1 MIGEYL
7 YYFGT
12 GEEVNHMFLHKKD
25 EQKEDTKDRKHAE
38 KIDKSQ
44 KLSHEAAARIMD
56 IEWKHHP
63 GGG

>member
-12 GEEVNHMFLHKKD
+12 GEEVNEMFFHKKEENKD
-25 EQKEDTKDRKHAE
+25 EHKDRRNDERIH
-38 KIDKSQ
+38 KSR